1 MHHVTLGAAS
11 RSLGVAKSTLS
22 RAIRDGKLSAIRNHG
37 TNSLQIELSE
47 LERYRQAV
55 AVMRATAADSAA
67 LQAATPERPDRAVL
81 QAQIDGLR
89 QVLSLLRAQL
99 HDTQQQRD
107 AWQQQAERLA
117 LPRPVSSTTEAK
129 PAKWPPTE
137 APLQPATAPVP
148 RDNPLVPIWRW
159 ITNMIGRVTA
169 REPTTPLPPF
179 RRGAPAG
186 EQESR
191 GPAIFA

>member
-22 RAIRDGKLSAIRNHG
+22 RAIRDGKPSAIRNHA
-37 TNSLQIELSE
+37 TNSFQIELSE

-55 AVMRATAADSAA
+55 AVTRATAADSAA

-117 LPRPVSSTTEAK
+117 LPRPVSSTTQAE
-129 PAKWPPTE
+129 PAKRPPTE
-137 APLQPATAPVP
+137 APLQPATAAH
-148 RDNPLVPIWRW
+148 
-159 ITNMIGRVTA
+159 G
-169 REPTTPLPPF
+169 TTHSYLF
-179 RRGAPAG
+179 GAG
-186 EQESR
+186 SR
-191 GPAIFA
+191 I